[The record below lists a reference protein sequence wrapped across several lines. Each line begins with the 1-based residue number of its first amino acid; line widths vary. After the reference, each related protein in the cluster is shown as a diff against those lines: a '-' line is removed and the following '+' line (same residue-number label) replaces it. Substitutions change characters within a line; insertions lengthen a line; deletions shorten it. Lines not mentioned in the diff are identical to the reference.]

1 MANLAPFAKPLVII
15 NKTGFG
21 PTTLPEFDF
30 PYQPFWKDER
40 VGKVVN
46 FGGYQLGQNT
56 RFTGGGSSNNN
67 AHIARLDSSDKNSF
81 FGHQAF
87 LAASAASHHHSHHNS
102 SNNNGEEEYE
112 LVETLK
118 NLDSNRGQPKWNL
131 NKLGGGGG
139 GGGNQAK
146 RSGPGGKVMQTER
159 GEPIADLNQPLLKGK
174 QAKFLMQGVKRGKQW
189 NQSGK
194 GQNNRRRDFFSDRE
208 LANKEGAVKIRAN
221 WELIDSI
228 DLPQF
233 GKMMVDKLPT
243 VKELQ
248 RCGDVRRYDE
258 TADKITTKS
267 AKPLKLNADTAFV
280 YAGCLEDPVMERL
293 ITDNQGT
300 VYATDEVLAYLMCA
314 PRSLKTWD
322 LVLTRVGNVL
332 FIDKRQDAVL
342 EVLTVNE
349 TFTDRVLEKDE
360 PRLKFAVNSPERL
373 GLEATAI
380 NQSFMCQLV
389 APVAAGDNAPALPP
403 NPFTAED
410 GQKHQPVQYVYKSF
424 QIEGGHTVVVRTEV
438 HAVNKLDKPVNLYA
452 LNEFDSKLTGNVDW
466 RQKLDNQTGSVVANE
481 LKNNAPK
488 VARWT
493 CQALMSNVDQMKIGF
508 VSRTNSEDA
517 SKHTLLAVNTFKPR
531 DLAAQINLREK
542 NMWGIV
548 RHICDLVMNKDEGKY
563 LLVRDPNKAIMRL
576 YTIPMSTFEEESED
590 EDEDEG
596 IEADE
601 QDGEDDDEDED

>member
-1 MANLAPFAKPLVII
+1 MSGLAPFAKPLVII

-56 RFTGGGSSNNN
+56 RFAGSGSSSNN
-67 AHIARLDSSDKNSF
+67 AHIARLDSSDKSSF

-87 LAASAASHHHSHHNS
+87 LAASSASHHHHH

-131 NKLGGGGG
+131 NKPGGG

-208 LANKEGAVKIRAN
+208 LANKEGAVKIRTN

-258 TADKITTKS
+258 AADRINTKS

-280 YAGCLEDPVMERL
+280 YPGCLEDPIMEQL
-293 ITDNQGT
+293 ITENQGT

-322 LVLTRVGNVL
+322 LVLIRVGNVL
-332 FIDKRQDAVL
+332 FIDKRQDAAL

-360 PRLKFAVNSPERL
+360 PRLKFAVNSPDRL

-380 NQSFMCQLV
+380 NQSLMCQLV
-389 APVAAGDNAPALPP
+389 GSGETPPTLLP

-410 GQKHQPVQYVYKSF
+410 GQKHQPIQYVYKSF
-424 QIEGGHTVVVRTEV
+424 QIEGGHNVVVRTEV
-438 HAVNKLDKPVNLYA
+438 HAVNKLEKAINLYA

-493 CQALMSNVDQMKIGF
+493 CQALMSNADQMKIGF

-531 DLAAQINLREK
+531 DLAVQINLREK

-548 RHICDLVMNKDEGKY
+548 RHICDLVMNKEEGKY

-576 YTIPMSTFEEESED
+576 YNIPMSTFEEESED
-590 EDEDEG
+590 EDE
-596 IEADE
+596 
-601 QDGEDDDEDED
+601 EDDDEGLGHGDEDEDDEEEED